1 MDHRAFS
8 VAGVDCFVGSA
19 GIKKTGMKDMVVLLL
34 AEGTQV
40 AAVFTQNQFC
50 AAPVQLSRELL
61 QEGKAIR
68 ALVINRGNANAG
80 MGEKG
85 LKDAK
90 AIAQEVEQVFALP
103 PKSVLSFSTG
113 VILEPLP
120 VDKMK
125 DALYQLENATW
136 DQVAESI
143 MTTDTV
149 PKIYGEELV
158 LAGKKVKIAAVA
170 KGSGMIHPNMA
181 TLLSFMATD
190 VKIERIFLQKIIKEI
205 SSRSFNCISV
215 DGDTSTNDSFVL
227 IATGTAGVEIKDE
240 KSADY
245 DLLKE
250 ALQRGALHLAKAI
263 VQDGEGAT
271 KFICI
276 KVKKARSVA
285 EAKRVGFIIARS
297 PLVKTAFFASDAN
310 LGRILCVIGNSAIE
324 NLDIHALR
332 VWLGDILV
340 VEKGGRALN
349 YEEAQGIKVMAQK
362 EITITVDLARGSE
375 EATLYTCDLS
385 YDYVKINAEYRT

>member
-310 LGRILCVIGNSAIE
+310 LGRILCAIGNSAIE

-332 VWLGDILV
+332 VWMGDILV

-375 EATLYTCDLS
+375 EATLYTLS
-385 YDYVKINAEYRT
+385 LIHI

>member
-205 SSRSFNCISV
+205 SSRYFNCISV

-227 IATGTAGVEIKDE
+227 IATGSAGVEIKDE

-310 LGRILCVIGNSAIE
+310 LGRILCAIGNSAIE

-332 VWLGDILV
+332 VWMGDILV

>member
-1 MDHRAFS
+1 MYKRQ
-8 VAGVDCFVGSA
+8 GVDCFVGSA

-310 LGRILCVIGNSAIE
+310 LGRILCAIGNSAIE

-332 VWLGDILV
+332 VWMGDILV

>member
-205 SSRSFNCISV
+205 SSRSFNCISI

-310 LGRILCVIGNSAIE
+310 LGRILCAIGNSAIE

-332 VWLGDILV
+332 VWMGDILV

>member
-1 MDHRAFS
+1 MDHRAFN

-310 LGRILCVIGNSAIE
+310 LGRILCAIGNSAIE

>member
-1 MDHRAFS
+1 
-8 VAGVDCFVGSA
+8 
-19 GIKKTGMKDMVVLLL
+19 
-34 AEGTQV
+34 
-40 AAVFTQNQFC
+40 
-50 AAPVQLSRELL
+50 
-61 QEGKAIR
+61 
-68 ALVINRGNANAG
+68 
-80 MGEKG
+80 
-85 LKDAK
+85 
-90 AIAQEVEQVFALP
+90 
-103 PKSVLSFSTG
+103 
-113 VILEPLP
+113 
-120 VDKMK
+120 
-125 DALYQLENATW
+125 ATW

-205 SSRSFNCISV
+205 SSRSFNCISI

-310 LGRILCVIGNSAIE
+310 LGRILCAIGNSAIE

>member
-310 LGRILCVIGNSAIE
+310 LGRILCAIGNSAIE
-324 NLDIHALR
+324 NLNIHALR
-332 VWLGDILV
+332 VWMGDILV

>member
-310 LGRILCVIGNSAIE
+310 LGRILCAIGNSAIE

>member
-90 AIAQEVEQVFALP
+90 VIAQEVEQVFALP

-310 LGRILCVIGNSAIE
+310 LGRILCAIGNSAIE

-332 VWLGDILV
+332 VWMGDILV

>member
-310 LGRILCVIGNSAIE
+310 LGRILCAIGNSAIE

-332 VWLGDILV
+332 VWMGDILV

>member
-310 LGRILCVIGNSAIE
+310 LGRILCAIGNSAIE

-332 VWLGDILV
+332 VWMGDILV
-340 VEKGGRALN
+340 VEKGERALN

>member
-149 PKIYGEELV
+149 PKNYGEELV
-158 LAGKKVKIAAVA
+158 LAGKQVKIAAVA

-310 LGRILCVIGNSAIE
+310 LGRILCAIGNSAIE

>member
-205 SSRSFNCISV
+205 SSRSFNCISI

-310 LGRILCVIGNSAIE
+310 LGRILCAIGNSAIE

>member
-90 AIAQEVEQVFALP
+90 AIAQEVEQVFSLP

-310 LGRILCVIGNSAIE
+310 LGRILCAIGNSAIE